1 MAISLQKG
9 GNLSLTKEA
18 GGTLTAITVGLG
30 WDART
35 TTGDAFDLDAS
46 AIICAE
52 SGKAR
57 TDADFVFYGQLTSG
71 DGNVRHTG
79 DERTGET
86 VGDDEQI
93 EVNLAGLAADVDKVV
108 FVASIYDAETRA
120 QNFGQ
125 VRKAYIRVVADSTGT
140 ELARYDLTEDASME
154 TAMLFGEIYRNG
166 ADWKMRA
173 VGSGWA
179 SGLRG
184 IATDFGL
191 NVG

>member
-18 GGTLTAITVGLG
+18 GGTLNAVTVGLG
-30 WDART
+30 WDARS

-57 TDADFVFYGQLTSG
+57 SDADFVFYGQLASG

-86 VGDDEQI
+86 VGDDEQLK
-93 EVNLAGLAADVDKVV
+93 VNLAGLGGDVDKVA
-108 FVASIYDAETRA
+108 FVASIYDADTRA

-125 VRKAYIRVVADSTGT
+125 VRKAYIRVVDDATGT

-154 TAMLFGEIYRNG
+154 TAMIFGEIYRNG
-166 ADWKMRA
+166 SDWKFRA
-173 VGSGWA
+173 IGAGWT

>member
-46 AIICAE
+46 AIICGEA
-52 SGKAR
+52 GKAR
-57 TDADFVFYGQLTSG
+57 SDADFVFYGQLQSG
-71 DGNVRHTG
+71 DGNVKHTG

-86 VGDDEQI
+86 TGDDEKI
-93 EVNLAGLAADVDKVV
+93 TVNLAAMGADVDKIV
-108 FVASIYDAETRA
+108 FIASIYDAEVRS

-125 VRKAYIRVVADSTGT
+125 VRKAFIRVVNDATGA
-140 ELARYDLTEDASME
+140 ELGRYDLTEDASVE
-154 TAMLFGEIYRNG
+154 TAMIFGEIYRNG
-166 ADWKMRA
+166 TDWKLRA